1 MNTFDRTT
9 STTIWV
15 LPTAN
20 SRWISAIVVGLLFA
34 TLGSASAVACVTPT
48 HPALI
53 CPQGDGP
60 TLADV
65 GLVNVIARDA
75 NCDPIANY
83 PWEDMALDGM
93 NPGDINWCETPP
105 VADIDS
111 DANGETTM
119 VGILAGGGY
128 SPSAVISFAGNPGP
142 PLGVALVSV
151 DISGDCVVNL
161 VDVAILAA
169 CLSTGD
175 PRCDY
180 DGNGVVAL
188 PDVGDFAPHI
198 GHSN

>member
-1 MNTFDRTT
+1 MNAVNQTT
-9 STTIWV
+9 MCA
-15 LPTAN
+15 LPKGSN
-20 SRWISAIVVGLLFA
+20 RWISAIVGGLLLA
-34 TLGSASAVACVTPT
+34 ALSYASAVACVTPT
-48 HPALI
+48 TTVLI

-60 TLADV
+60 TLAQA
-65 GLVNVIARDA
+65 GLVNVTARDT

-105 VADIDS
+105 IADIDS

-119 VGILAGGGY
+119 SGILAGGGY
-128 SPSAVISFAGNPGP
+128 TPSAVISFAGNPGP
-142 PLGVALVSV
+142 PLGVALVST

-161 VDVAILAA
+161 VDVAILAG
-169 CLSTGD
+169 CLGTGD

-180 DGNGVVAL
+180 DGNGSVAL
-188 PDVGDFAPHI
+188 PDVGDFAPHL